1 VLFSYK
7 SKDLFVPVR
16 YTSFREVVRR
26 KLYVNAVAHQ
36 DANAV
41 STHAAGYRREDKVVG
56 VVDLHLKE
64 SVRLFIH
71 DNTREF
77 DQFFFHLVLVSCVF
91 AQKTGGQLRYLKI
104 NDASSQTRRPEA
116 ISCER
121 FPEGKAA

>member
-1 VLFSYK
+1 MPAVTGSRAG
-7 SKDLFVPVR
+7 LFVAVR
-16 YTSFREVVRR
+16 DASLRKVVRR
-26 KLYVNAVAHQ
+26 KLDVDAVAHQ

-77 DQFFFHLVLVSCVF
+77 DQFFFHLVLVSCAV
-91 AQKTGGQLRYLKI
+91 RLKKLADNCDI
-104 NDASSQTRRPEA
+104 L
-116 ISCER
+116 
-121 FPEGKAA
+121 K